1 MSTSIPRRRAKES
14 LRVVSTLR
22 SGAVPSNL
30 EPQGGSGRGD
40 ALLGRSDH
48 RSSVNLLDVLMCSYS
63 TQYCITHGDMGSKR
77 KCAGSTAFVY
87 TSGYSNSTVTYLVVQ
102 YLVADTVLWANQSK
116 MGRREATG
124 RTAAYFTPAHV
135 KACYRTHPFNEHISY
150 HMIHSIAY
158 KTTNVSTVVS
168 STLVQSVSG
177 SACANS
183 ILHHTLGYAA
193 AFYRS
198 TAAGSV
204 HGLASH
210 F

>member
-1 MSTSIPRRRAKES
+1 
-14 LRVVSTLR
+14 
-22 SGAVPSNL
+22 
-30 EPQGGSGRGD
+30 
-40 ALLGRSDH
+40 
-48 RSSVNLLDVLMCSYS
+48 
-63 TQYCITHGDMGSKR
+63 
-77 KCAGSTAFVY
+77 
-87 TSGYSNSTVTYLVVQ
+87 
-102 YLVADTVLWANQSK
+102 

-168 STLVQSVSG
+168 TWYYSTLVQSVSG

-183 ILHHTLGYAA
+183 ILHHISGYVA